1 MNVEMTNLIEAIK
14 FDYLKWTS
22 RNHTKELT
30 DVNKM
35 MIAEF
40 NENLTFK
47 EGQKYIKV
55 LSKGSVWGFIVKTTE
70 DKLFKQGDI
79 LKAAGYNI
87 MSAEPVEEITIL
99 QNALVALNEG
109 AADEKQ
115 MAMEALESMLLRKVQ
130 TLLEFEKHI
139 ERN

>member
-1 MNVEMTNLIEAIK
+1 MRLQETSLEETSSLT
-14 FDYLKWTS
+14 YLG
-22 RNHTKELT
+22 
-30 DVNKM
+30 
-35 MIAEF
+35 F
-40 NENLTFK
+40 NGLVPLTFK
-47 EGQKYIKV
+47 GEY
-55 LSKGSVWGFIVKTTE
+55 
-70 DKLFKQGDI
+70 
-79 LKAAGYNI
+79 I
-87 MSAEPVEEITIL
+87 MSAETVEEITIL

>member
-30 DVNKM
+30 DVNKI

-79 LKAAGYNI
+79 LKAAGYNAPARNKARGNI
-87 MSAEPVEEITIL
+87 FSDLTW
-99 QNALVALNEG
+99 
-109 AADEKQ
+109 
-115 MAMEALESMLLRKVQ
+115 VQ
-130 TLLEFEKHI
+130 WTGPAYL
-139 ERN
+139 